1 MLHVSTSSCLQLPPV
16 TSLPP
21 RTQSPPCRTALVRGA
36 QTSRPLVK
44 LLLLTPPGQ
53 APILLPPCYSP
64 VRPDCS
70 NGGRRDASLS
80 VWRIYGSEGVRL
92 KAALFFTCT
101 ISPPPKYLHFNMP
114 LILLVGKYLEANCK
128 KSIKC
133 HERSQPRC
141 NFNLTNVL

>member
-1 MLHVSTSSCLQLPPV
+1 MLHVATSSCLQLPPV
-16 TSLPP
+16 TSPPP
-21 RTQSPPCRTALVRGA
+21 RTQSPSRRTALVRGA
-36 QTSRPLVK
+36 QTSRPPGWAFAF
-44 LLLLTPPGQ
+44 TPPGQ

-101 ISPPPKYLHFNMP
+101 ISPPKYTRLNMP